1 MNENKNRI
9 RKITGMA
16 ILLSIVAILQFLA
29 GYLKI
34 GPVEINFGLIPIV
47 IGAILYGPIEGMLLG
62 IMNGLLVIVNPGT
75 AAFMA
80 VNPVAT
86 IFVCILKTGLAGL
99 FSGLLYKLI
108 SKKNDLV
115 ASIIASLVVPV
126 TNTGIFFIGCLLF
139 WIPLFGETTQEAI
152 ATIAT
157 VIFAV
162 NTLIE
167 IISISILSP
176 AIYRIILIVKKVV
189 FKTNSS
195 TNEGK

>member
-1 MNENKNRI
+1 MNENRVKI

-16 ILLSIVAILQFLA
+16 ILLALVAILQFLA
-29 GYLKI
+29 GYIKF

-62 IMNGLLVIVNPGT
+62 VMNGLLVIVNPGT
-75 AAFMA
+75 AAFMSLS
-80 VNPVAT
+80 PVGT
-86 IFVCILKTGLAGL
+86 ILVCILKTGLAGL

-108 SKKNDLV
+108 SKKNDFV
-115 ASIIASLVVPV
+115 ASIVASVIVPV

-139 WIPLFGETTQEAI
+139 FIPLFGETTKEAI

-157 VIFAV
+157 TIFAI

-176 AIYRIILIVKKVV
+176 AIHRVILLVKKVV
-189 FKTNSS
+189 FKTKTTTS
-195 TNEGK
+195 EGN